1 MRKINPEELKTL
13 AGFCTQDKISGFCSN
28 LWFNSLVRKY
38 PIHFLFLTQ
47 HIENRFLYHK
57 QIARELIKDS
67 FKKRLDKYLDQPL
80 TAKGVNLL
88 EDIYSKLC

>member
-1 MRKINPEELKTL
+1 MRKINSKELETL

-38 PIHFLFLTQ
+38 PIHFLFLTES
-47 HIENRFLYHK
+47 IENKFLYHE

-67 FKKRLDKYLDQPL
+67 FEKRLYKYLEHPL
-80 TAKGVNLL
+80 TAQGVNLL
-88 EDIYSKLC
+88 EDIYSSLR